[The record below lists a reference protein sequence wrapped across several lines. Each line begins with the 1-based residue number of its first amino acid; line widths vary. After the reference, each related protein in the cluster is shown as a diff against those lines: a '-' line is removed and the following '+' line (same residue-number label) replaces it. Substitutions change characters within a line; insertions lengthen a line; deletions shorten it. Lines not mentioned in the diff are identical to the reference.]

1 MSVYGGSSG
10 KTGAPVLPGAVAAA
24 AVAYEARWSYAAL
37 RRVDAELLSRFDE
50 QKALYWDAVAS
61 GDEAAV
67 AEQSGG
73 MVRAYQAITRAME
86 AQPDDAYVVG
96 QDPRTGL
103 KIAIGSRVAPATR
116 LPDGVVYLTADEV
129 AMLLAEQ
136 AGFTSIAKIKM
147 LFPGSSIEAC
157 RQDAKTEELQF

>member
-1 MSVYGGSSG
+1 
-10 KTGAPVLPGAVAAA
+10 
-24 AVAYEARWSYAAL
+24 
-37 RRVDAELLSRFDE
+37 
-50 QKALYWDAVAS
+50 
-61 GDEAAV
+61 
-67 AEQSGG
+67 
-73 MVRAYQAITRAME
+73 ME